1 MQNHSYVSL
10 IIICN
15 DCDAIYFQLARRI
28 ASVQKGQLNL
38 IYNVQNEA
46 GIHINEAITSGSL
59 PTSDFRLELII
70 AFCNLMLQ

>member
-1 MQNHSYVSL
+1 MQNHGYVSS

-15 DCDAIYFQLARRI
+15 DCDAIYFQSARRI

-38 IYNVQNEA
+38 IYDVQNEA
-46 GIHINEAITSGSL
+46 GIHINEAITYGSH

-70 AFCNLMLQ
+70 DFCNFMSQ